1 MTASDPCSSTQVL
14 LTTTLLNAEHQRS
27 ALGNAM
33 TMKGLTPFPGQATS
47 SPQTSPEMVEMV
59 HPRFLSTVVQR
70 SQDLSRALDQ
80 VSKTTFTFKCILL
93 KYMTLEMKYFIIY
106 MYIFVSGLYSPE
118 RSGRSIFRTAPAYS
132 LSGREKEGSR
142 KQTPGSVLFGVSFL
156 WAWVSLQKQ
165 YKLCLAPT
173 QVQRLIVCLLCW
185 GPKLWPY
192 LQLQPGHSVVALKA
206 GASTRTYRRY
216 IWKQL
221 PWEVKAILF
230 HIL

>member
-1 MTASDPCSSTQVL
+1 MQSTNVQL
-14 LTTTLLNAEHQRS
+14 WETLWPWKAWL
-27 ALGNAM
+27 
-33 TMKGLTPFPGQATS
+33 
-47 SPQTSPEMVEMV
+47 
-59 HPRFLSTVVQR
+59 
-70 SQDLSRALDQ
+70 LSRAKLPHPLKHHQ
-80 VSKTTFTFKCILL
+80 RWSRWYTRVFSLQSSKGAKIFPGPWTRSARPPSHSNVFYWSTWLWKWNTSL
-93 KYMTLEMKYFIIY
+93 
-106 MYIFVSGLYSPE
+106 YIFVSGLYSPE